1 MGQRKRI
8 SKIIYV
14 RPRFQKTTRF
24 KSTITCVQSKGLW
37 MARIYQRGKI
47 WYLDLTYKG
56 RRVRKKVGTSK
67 RMAELALKD
76 AEIKI
81 IKDEYGFSKTDISI
95 ESLIEKFL
103 EYNRTNHR
111 VSTLKRYKAVTDH
124 LRRYLT
130 EKRSDIILLSQLTP
144 EIIEGYKTFRRDEW
158 INPNGKSIDSDNAR
172 KGARGR
178 TVNLELEGIKTMLN
192 LAIRWDYLRENP
204 MKQVKP
210 LKVDDKKALRFLTAE
225 ECNRFLEAC
234 PKVLYPVYFTFIATG
249 MRKSELEYLLWK
261 DIDLARRKIYICQ
274 KPNWQPKTGE
284 REIPISDD
292 LLEILSKHKKRNR
305 KATKDDYVFHIVEND
320 RSHNMLRNELI
331 KIAEKAEIEDFTKVH
346 TLRHTFASH
355 LVMAGVD
362 LPTVQK
368 LMGHSDIETTM
379 IYSHLSPEHLSS
391 AVNKLP
397 INVIKRNK

>member
-1 MGQRKRI
+1 
-8 SKIIYV
+8 
-14 RPRFQKTTRF
+14 
-24 KSTITCVQSKGLW
+24 
-37 MARIYQRGKI
+37 MARIYQRNKI
-47 WYLDLTYKG
+47 WYLDVTHKG
-56 RRVRKKVGTSK
+56 RRIRKKIGTSK
-67 RMAELALKD
+67 KMAELALKD
-76 AEIKI
+76 VEVKMIKEEFGF
-81 IKDEYGFSKTDISI
+81 IKQDITI

-111 VSTLKRYKAVTDH
+111 ASTTKRYKAVTDH
-124 LRRYLT
+124 FRRYLT
-130 EKRSDIILLSQLTP
+130 DKRTDIKMLSQLNP
-144 EIIEGYKTFRRDEW
+144 EVIEGYKTFRRDEW
-158 INPNGKSIDSDNAR
+158 INPNGKSPDSDNAR

-192 LAIRWDYLRENP
+192 LAIKWDYLKENP
-204 MKQVKP
+204 MKHVKP
-210 LKVDDKKALRFLTAE
+210 LKTDDKKALRFLTAE
-225 ECNRFLEAC
+225 ECNKFLEAC
-234 PKVLYPVYFTFIATG
+234 PKELYPVYFTFISTG

-261 DIDLARRKIYICQ
+261 DIDLGRRKIYIRQ

-292 LLEILSKHKKRNR
+292 LHEVLSKHKKKNR
-305 KATKDDYVFHIVEND
+305 KATKDDYVFNIVEND

-331 KIAEKAEIEDFTKVH
+331 KIAETAEIEDFTKVH

-379 IYSHLSPEHLSS
+379 IYSHLSPDHLSS

-397 INVIKRNK
+397 VKPSTIEPD